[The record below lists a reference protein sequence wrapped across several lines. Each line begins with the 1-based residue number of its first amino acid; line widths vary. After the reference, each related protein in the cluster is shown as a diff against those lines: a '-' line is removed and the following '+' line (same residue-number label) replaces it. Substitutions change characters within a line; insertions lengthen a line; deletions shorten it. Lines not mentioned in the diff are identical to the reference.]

1 MSNAGTL
8 FDCDLLSVFCKI
20 VIPFPKGTIVNLSNG
35 NIAIVQQTLPGFPLR
50 PIVKIVKSE
59 YKNKI
64 GSIVNLIDSLSIVI
78 SHIQYEV

>member
-8 FDCDLLSVFCKI
+8 FDCDILSVFCKI

-50 PIVKIVKSE
+50 PIVKIVKSDRPNE
-59 YKNKI
+59 I
-64 GSIVNLIDSLSIVI
+64 GSEINLVDTLSIVI
-78 SHIQYEV
+78 SHIQYNV